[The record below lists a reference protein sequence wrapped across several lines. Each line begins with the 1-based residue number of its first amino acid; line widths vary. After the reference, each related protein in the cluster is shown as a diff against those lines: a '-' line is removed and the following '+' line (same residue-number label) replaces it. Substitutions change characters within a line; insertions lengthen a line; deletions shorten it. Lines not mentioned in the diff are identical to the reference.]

1 MIFVDT
7 NYFLRYL
14 LRDNEK
20 QYLIASKLIEEAAL
34 GTKELFTSTIV
45 FFELQ
50 WVLGSVYNKQKANIV
65 PILKSILASLPF
77 IRIEERS
84 LLEESLGLYE
94 EESVSLADCYNLLVA
109 RDRKVETFATF
120 DQKLLKLYPS
130 IK

>member
-14 LRDNEK
+14 LSDNEK

-50 WVLGSVYNKQKANIV
+50 LVLGSVYNKQKANIV

>member
-109 RDRKVETFATF
+109 RDQKVETFATF

>member
-50 WVLGSVYNKQKANIV
+50 LVLGSVYNKQKANIV